1 MSEGMVFSGH
11 EMEAKRLGIATPL
24 EAKCSGIASPLFQ
37 YTV

>member
-11 EMEAKRLGIATPL
+11 EMETKRLGIATPL
-24 EAKCSGIASPLFQ
+24 EAKHLGIATALFQ